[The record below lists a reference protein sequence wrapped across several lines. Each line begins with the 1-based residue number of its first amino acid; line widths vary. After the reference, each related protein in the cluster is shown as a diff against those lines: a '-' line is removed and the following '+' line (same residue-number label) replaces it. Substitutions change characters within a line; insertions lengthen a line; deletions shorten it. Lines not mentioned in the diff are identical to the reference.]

1 MELKWIEDYLALARH
16 GSFSKAAEARFVT
29 QPAFSRRI
37 RSLENWLG
45 LTLVDRTRYPT
56 SFTEA
61 GVEFLE
67 HAQALRSQIYAARNH
82 LRSLTQDQE
91 ALVILAQHTLSV
103 SFFPGWLQNIE
114 PLLGGALPKVHA
126 GNLHDSLE
134 SFMAGVGEF
143 LLCFSFPDIFRELER
158 PDIESIQVG
167 TDLLL
172 PVSAVNDRGEPLYS
186 ASQAEPLRLLTYPQ
200 ESFFGKLI
208 MRECLTQLEDTRAV
222 QRVCENAFAEGLKAL
237 VDKGYGVAWLPR
249 CLIRRELEEGRMQV
263 LDSPLV
269 SVELPI
275 RLYRFRSGH
284 SEVADKFW
292 NYLAELYNPGYT

>member
-45 LTLVDRTRYPT
+45 LTLVDRSKYPT

-61 GVEFLE
+61 GQEFLE
-67 HAQALRSQIYAARNH
+67 HAQGLKAQIYGSRDQ
-82 LRSLTQDQE
+82 LRSLVQDQNV
-91 ALVILAQHTLSV
+91 LTILSQHTLSV

-134 SFMAGVGEF
+134 SFLAGAGEF
-143 LLCFSFPDIFRELER
+143 LLCFSFPDIFHELER

-167 TDLLL
+167 TDLLV
-172 PVSAVNDRGEPLYS
+172 PVSAVNERGQPLYS
-186 ASQAEPLRLLTYPQ
+186 AAQSDPLRLLTYPK

-208 MRECLTQLEDTRAV
+208 MRECLTPLEDTLPV

-249 CLIRRELEEGRMQV
+249 CLINRELEEGRMQV
-263 LDSPLV
+263 LSAPLV

-275 RLYRFRSGH
+275 RLYRFRSGY
-284 SEVADKFW
+284 SDVGDKFW
-292 NYLAELYNPGYT
+292 NYLAELYNPGYA